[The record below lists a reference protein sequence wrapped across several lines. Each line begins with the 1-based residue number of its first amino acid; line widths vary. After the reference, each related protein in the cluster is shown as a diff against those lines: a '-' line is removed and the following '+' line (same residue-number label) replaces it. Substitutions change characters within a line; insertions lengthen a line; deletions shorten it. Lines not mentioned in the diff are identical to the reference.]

1 MARMVKNTVSTVLSC
16 NIITKYEDNTSVTN
30 SIKVDDVVENFKYK
44 DGDDIKTISGR
55 ISDINFVCNRITRV
69 NITKPVNSF
78 SSDVKVGS
86 ISIDSSEDYESN
98 VVSISSSDI
107 LGYESESNIVSASTV
122 VTGKVTM
129 DMEYTDGSIV
139 NQDIEI
145 GDVLKDSVILTSPKK
160 TDITGD
166 FKIVAWSYNVKNA
179 IPTINGAYLKSLKD
193 GRVANYQ
200 FERFISFTEATS
212 VNVSNNSS
220 LIDINKA
227 LTSSETGEV
236 YAQLDVDVT
245 IPKRADGKITTTL
258 IGAGKTL
265 NIDLNGHELSTQAY
279 AFYVSGG
286 VLNIS
291 DTSGNG
297 KIECTYASNSGAYP
311 AIFVTTNGECNMS
324 GGIIDTTNVDT
335 SEGGHNWLYGVA
347 CSGNGIFNMTGG
359 KMIIGG
365 AAGISITN
373 GTASGGGAKFTI
385 GGNANITSVGSAA
398 VYLADNKSVV
408 VKDNAVIEGG
418 MVLRMGDITIEGNA
432 VINGHKSTD
441 PIYPLGKQVVLSGV
455 GSPESAILALTGCY
469 NSSLGNDLN
478 ITIDS
483 NAKVNGYIKN
493 AIDIAT
499 LNTLY
504 DQKVVVDIK
513 NKNSITAVEKKW
525 NVYSHDE
532 LSAMAT
538 AEGKTLT
545 AEAKTTDLTIKVNGV
560 IEYPVV

>member
-16 NIITKYEDNTSVTN
+16 NIITKYEDNTSVAN

-166 FKIVAWSYNVKNA
+166 FKIVAWSYNVKNV

-538 AEGKTLT
+538 AEGKTLA